1 MHFLDTNEYG
11 SHTGTA
17 TLRLSRATTIPWLVP
32 HQETR
37 SANQRA
43 GRRVLGGHV
52 TGSTNE
58 GTARGVGGHCGPLH
72 RQQANRP
79 LLRLEVTSPSGAGVK
94 SSRAETRDERERG
107 VWICA
112 SQ

>member
-1 MHFLDTNEYG
+1 MYLIKTYVRIDKAFLVSIAYSGMHFLDTNEYG

-52 TGSTNE
+52 TSWTNE

-72 RQQANRP
+72 R
-79 LLRLEVTSPSGAGVK
+79 
-94 SSRAETRDERERG
+94 
-107 VWICA
+107 
-112 SQ
+112 